1 MNRSPLALALL
12 LTTTC
17 TGCYSTWDIAPS
29 EMKKLDGYHA
39 PLGRMVRDKAGADV
53 LVDTSTDLSFKASA
67 TTAEVHAKFD
77 SIDVPA
83 DPPKYLSGAR
93 HGDGLRLWVDLDQV
107 GRIRAK
113 RLSESK
119 TTALVF
125 GVLGAT
131 AVTVGLTYLAVKTS
145 ISDH

>member
-17 TGCYSTWDIAPS
+17 SGCYATWDIAPS
-29 EMKKLDGYHA
+29 EMKKLDGYRA
-39 PLGRMVRDKAGADV
+39 PLGRIVHDEAGADV
-53 LVDTSTDLSFKASA
+53 LVDTSTELSFKASA
-67 TTAEVHAKFD
+67 TIAEVHAKFD

-83 DPPKYLSGAR
+83 DTPRYLSGNR
-93 HGDGLRLWVDLDQV
+93 HGDGLHIWVDLDQV

-125 GVLGAT
+125 GVLAAT
-131 AVTVGLTYLAVKTS
+131 AVTVGLTYLVVKTS